1 MPFDVISFSFCIS
14 YLQLCMCCIHFFLL
28 RILLI
33 CISMRLYM
41 CVCVCVCVYVCH
53 HTQPVSWC
61 WCLPHTI
68 VWHHFII
75 MTGRKARDK
84 DLTCSVHLSNLY
96 LFLGVTSV
104 VFSLEEMNVVLTLW
118 YQRAWKKN
126 LGYKRLR
133 QVQLISFQCGS
144 STRTGLQIL
153 ESRFH
158 LKVLWLMCIML
169 FQTGN
174 VG

>member
-1 MPFDVISFSFCIS
+1 MSIRERTLFLVKYWNLTLSKLWRNLMLNSSNVCRLMLFRLVFVFHIYSYACVVYISFYYEYCWNV
-14 YLQLCMCCIHFFLL
+14 YPCACTCV
-28 RILLI
+28 
-33 CISMRLYM
+33 

-104 VFSLEEMNVVLTLW
+104 VFSLEEMNVVLPLW
-118 YQRAWKKN
+118 Y
-126 LGYKRLR
+126 
-133 QVQLISFQCGS
+133 
-144 STRTGLQIL
+144 
-153 ESRFH
+153 
-158 LKVLWLMCIML
+158 
-169 FQTGN
+169 
-174 VG
+174 